1 MNNLSSTTINAITN
15 KYFYIVTVLML
26 FCVNANAQ
34 STQKSTDNSNYAT
47 STEMELVLW
56 FVGTK
61 QSKSTDSFKE
71 GEVKSHKKEIIES
84 GITPNRILT
93 RTFLHKAMNYENS
106 LV

>member
-15 KYFYIVTVLML
+15 KHFYIVTVLML

>member
-1 MNNLSSTTINAITN
+1 MNNITSTTINSITK
-15 KYFYIVTVLML
+15 KYFFIVTLLLL
-26 FCVNANAQ
+26 FCVNATAQ
-34 STQKSTDNSNYAT
+34 STQQTTDNSNYAT
-47 STEMELVLW
+47 SNEMELVLW
-56 FVGTK
+56 FMGTK
-61 QSKSTDSFKE
+61 QSKSTDSFKQ